1 MRASKADMETSI
13 EEGGIVIQEA
23 VWGDIHVSF
32 ETFGEAFDVTPL
44 HKGCPD
50 DRCQC
55 PHWGYL
61 LRGQMRINYPDHE
74 EVIRAGDAYY
84 LPPGHHAFYE
94 AGTEAVEFSPNEAF
108 KEMMEIVERN
118 FEAMKS

>member
-1 MRASKADMETSI
+1 MRGSKTDMETTM
-13 EEGGIVIQEA
+13 EEGGIAIREA
-23 VWGDIHVSF
+23 VWGDMRVSF
-32 ETFGEAFDVTPL
+32 ESFQEAFDATPF

-55 PHWGYL
+55 PHWGYVL
-61 LRGQMRINYPDHE
+61 KGEVRINYPDRE

-108 KEMMEIVERN
+108 METMEVVARN
-118 FEAMKS
+118 LEAMKA

>member
-1 MRASKADMETSI
+1 METSMD
-13 EEGGIVIQEA
+13 EESVVIQET
-23 VWGDIHVSF
+23 VWGDMHVSF
-32 ETFGEAFDVTPL
+32 ETFRVAFDATPL

-55 PHWGYL
+55 PHWGYVL
-61 LRGQMRINYPDHE
+61 KGQVHISYADHE

-84 LPPGHHAFYE
+84 LPPGHHAVYE

-108 KEMMEIVERN
+108 KETMEVVLRN
-118 FEAMKS
+118 LEAMKS

>member
-1 MRASKADMETSI
+1 MRGSKADMEKSLD
-13 EEGGIVIQEA
+13 EGGILIQEA

-32 ETFGEAFDVTPL
+32 ETFREALDTTPL

-55 PHWGYL
+55 PHWGYVL
-61 LRGQMRINYPDHE
+61 NGQARIIYADHE

-84 LPPGHHAFYE
+84 LPPGHHAVYE
-94 AGTEAVEFSPNEAF
+94 AGTEAVEFSPSGPF
-108 KEMMEIVERN
+108 KETMEIALRN
-118 FEAMKS
+118 LEAMK

>member
-1 MRASKADMETSI
+1 MRGSKADMDKAI
-13 EEGGIVIQEA
+13 DEGGIVIQEA

-32 ETFGEAFDVTPL
+32 ETFRDALDTTPL

-55 PHWGYL
+55 PHWGYIL
-61 LRGQMRINYPDHE
+61 KGKVRIIYADHE

-84 LPPGHHAFYE
+84 LAPGHHAIYD
-94 AGTEAVEFSPNEAF
+94 AGTEAIEFSPNDQF
-108 KEMMEIVERN
+108 METMEVVAQN
-118 FEAMKS
+118 LKAMK